1 VPKPWQRGHFAPAAF
16 QSEDGVIPALSH
28 IRQVLVERPHSPHKQ
43 DTVFSPSHHRTIA
56 PSHHRTIAPCVFL
69 AASGVRIHPVAVNS
83 MLRTNMMP

>member
-1 VPKPWQRGHFAPAAF
+1 MPKPWQRGHFAPAAF

-56 PSHHRTIAPCVFL
+56 PCVFL

>member
-56 PSHHRTIAPCVFL
+56 PSLLASSWLPAVCVYILLPSIACSVP
-69 AASGVRIHPVAVNS
+69 
-83 MLRTNMMP
+83 T